1 MSPKTKLLIA
11 AAIGGTF
18 AGLTGCAATAPP
30 ASVPGAPAADPAG
43 APAAAIASSAP
54 AMSAEDEKAKAG
66 GKHACASNGSCGAM
80 DDKKDDKDSKKK
92 GTMPMPMPKSGT

>member
-1 MSPKTKLLIA
+1 MTNRLIA
-11 AAIGGTF
+11 TAIGGIF
-18 AGLTGCAATAPP
+18 AGLTGCAAIAPP

-43 APAAAIASSAP
+43 APAAGIAASAP

-80 DDKKDDKDSKKK
+80 DDKDKKDDKDSKKK